1 MVSVITCGIHD
12 LSCHVVLPEVSLPP
26 STQDAD
32 VIAVVSD
39 GAVVEQVRKCGVW
52 EYVGGSVGYVNCE
65 FVTVH
70 GAPIRRMG
78 LVPAN
83 QQALG

>member
-1 MVSVITCGIHD
+1 MAEESTNVI
-12 LSCHVVLPEVSLPP
+12 E
-26 STQDAD
+26 
-32 VIAVVSD
+32 
-39 GAVVEQVRKCGVW
+39 GVNC
-52 EYVGGSVGYVNCE
+52 EFCCE

-83 QQALG
+83 RA

>member
-1 MVSVITCGIHD
+1 MC
-12 LSCHVVLPEVSLPP
+12 LPMCRTVTHINIQRL
-26 STQDAD
+26 AN
-32 VIAVVSD
+32 AVDYTYDS
-39 GAVVEQVRKCGVW
+39 QVCEFV
-52 EYVGGSVGYVNCE
+52 E